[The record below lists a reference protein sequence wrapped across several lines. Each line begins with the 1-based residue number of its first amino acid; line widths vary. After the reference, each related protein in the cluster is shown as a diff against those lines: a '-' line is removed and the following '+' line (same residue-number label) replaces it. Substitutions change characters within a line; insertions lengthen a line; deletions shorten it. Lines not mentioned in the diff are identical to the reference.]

1 MNAIRGLVGQS
12 ILRSVTGTLARGG
25 DVRSRAGA
33 VVWCGG
39 LGELRRWA
47 TKKAGGS
54 SKNGRD
60 SKSKRLGLKKFGGE
74 FVRPGNIIM
83 RQRGRNFHPG
93 DGVGIGR
100 DYTIYATTSG
110 HVHFTWFK
118 RPKRGR
124 LQNRA
129 RISVIKLEKG
139 QPIPKSS
146 VEPYVPEGKRRV
158 MERFVDGVDLGRNV
172 RKTSAQ
178 RI

>member
-1 MNAIRGLVGQS
+1 MNAIRGLLGQS
-12 ILRSVTGTLARGG
+12 ILRSVPGVVARGG
-25 DVRSRAGA
+25 DVRPRVGA
-33 VVWCGG
+33 MVGFGG
-39 LGELRRWA
+39 LGEVRRWA

-74 FVRPGNIIM
+74 FVQPGNIIM
-83 RQRGRNFHPG
+83 RQRGRKFHPG
-93 DGVGIGR
+93 EGVGIGR

-139 QPIPKSS
+139 QPIPKSTI
-146 VEPYVPEGKRRV
+146 EPYVPEGQRRL
-158 MERFVDGVDLGRNV
+158 MERFVDGVDLGSKV
-172 RKTSAQ
+172 RTASTQHA
-178 RI
+178 